1 MKFDTKLLHAGHNPK
16 EHQMCINVPIYPTTA
31 FDFDDVERGA
41 GLFDLKVEGD
51 IYTRLSNPT
60 NNILEKRLAE
70 LEGGVGALAFSSGQ
84 AATTAAI
91 LNITNSGDEV
101 VAASTL
107 YGGTCN
113 LFSSTFKK
121 LGINVKFAKGEEPED
136 FEREITEKTR
146 CIFIELLSNPALN
159 IIDIEKL
166 ADVAHRHNV
175 PLIVDNTIPSPYLC
189 RPIEWGA
196 DIVVHSTTKY
206 ISGHGNAMGGAIIDS
221 GNFDWNVKVNID
233 GKILPKYPE
242 LTEPDES
249 YHGIVY
255 TESFGKVAYIVKARA
270 QILRD
275 MGACPSPFNSYLTI
289 SGLETLSL
297 RMQRHCDSAL
307 KIAEWLENH
316 PSISW
321 VNYPGLKSSKYYELA
336 KKYMPKGC
344 SSIIGFGLRGKSSVA
359 NVNPTSP
366 PDEKRGKSSLVDIS
380 PTSPPD
386 EKGGA
391 SAGEKFINSL
401 TIPIHTTNIGD
412 TRSIITYPYLTTHR
426 QLSDEQKIACGVTDD
441 FMRFSVGLEDVED
454 IIEDLDQAIRKS
466 QCI

>member
-31 FDFDDVERGA
+31 FDFGDVQRGA
-41 GLFDLKVEGD
+41 DLFDLKEAGD
-51 IYTRLSNPT
+51 IYSRISNPT
-60 NNILEKRLAE
+60 NNILEERLAS

-121 LGINVKFAKGEEPED
+121 LGINVKFAKGEEVED

-166 ADVAHRHNV
+166 AEVAHKHNI
-175 PLIVDNTIPSPYLC
+175 PLIVDNTIPTPYLC
-189 RPIEWGA
+189 KPFEWGA

-206 ISGHGNAMGGAIIDS
+206 ISGHGNAMGGAIVDS
-221 GNFDWNVKVNID
+221 GNFDWKAS
-233 GKILPKYPE
+233 GKFPE
-242 LTEPDES
+242 LTTPDES
-249 YHGIVY
+249 YHGVVY
-255 TESFGKVAYIVKARA
+255 TESFGKAAYIVKART

-275 MGACPSPFNSYLTI
+275 MGSCPSPFNSYLTI

-316 PSISW
+316 PCISW
-321 VNYPGLKSSKYYELA
+321 VNYPALKSSKYYNLA
-336 KKYMPKGC
+336 QKYTPKGC
-344 SSIIGFGLRGKSSVA
+344 SSIIGFG
-359 NVNPTSP
+359 
-366 PDEKRGKSSLVDIS
+366 I
-380 PTSPPD
+380 
-386 EKGGA
+386 KGGA
-391 SAGEKFINSL
+391 KAGEKFINSL

-426 QLSDEQKIACGVTDD
+426 QLTEEQKVACGVTDD
-441 FMRFSVGLEDVED
+441 FMRFSVGLEDVDD
-454 IIEDLDQAIRKS
+454 IIEDLEQAIKKS
-466 QCI
+466 QM

>member
-70 LEGGVGALAFSSGQ
+70 LEGGVGALTFASGQ

-146 CIFIELLSNPALN
+146 CIFIELLSNPVLN

-166 ADVAHRHNV
+166 ADVAHGHNV

-255 TESFGKVAYIVKARA
+255 TESFGKAAYIVKARA

-366 PDEKRGKSSLVDIS
+366 PDEKRGKSNLVDIS

-391 SAGEKFINSL
+391 AAGERFINSL

-454 IIEDLDQAIRKS
+454 IIEDLDQAIKKS
-466 QCI
+466 QV

>member
-31 FDFDDVERGA
+31 FDFDDVQRGA
-41 GLFDLKVEGD
+41 DLFDLKVAGD

-70 LEGGVGALAFSSGQ
+70 LEGGIGALCFSSGQ

-113 LFSSTFKK
+113 LFSSTFRK
-121 LGINVKFAKGEEPED
+121 LGINVRFAKGEEPED
-136 FEREITEKTR
+136 FEQEITDKTK

-166 ADVAHRHNV
+166 AKVAHKHSI

-221 GNFDWNVKVNID
+221 GNFDWEES
-233 GKILPKYPE
+233 GKFPE
-242 LTEPDES
+242 LTTPDES

-255 TESFGKVAYIVKARA
+255 TKTFGKSAYIVKARA

-275 MGACPSPFNSYLTI
+275 MGACPSPFNSYLTL

-307 KIAEWLENH
+307 KIAQWLEAN
-316 PSISW
+316 PYISW
-321 VNYPGLKSSKYYELA
+321 VNYPALKSSKYYNLA
-336 KKYMPKGC
+336 QKYTPKGC
-344 SSIIGFGLRGKSSVA
+344 SSIIGFGLKERKSGFSA
-359 NVNPTSP
+359 SNDKTM
-366 PDEKRGKSSLVDIS
+366 
-380 PTSPPD
+380 
-386 EKGGA
+386 GA
-391 SAGEKFINSL
+391 IAGEKFINSL

-426 QLSDEQKIACGVTDD
+426 QLSDEQKRACGVTDD
-441 FMRFSVGLEDVED
+441 FMRFSVGLEDVDD
-454 IIEDLDQAIRKS
+454 IIDDLDRAIKLA
-466 QCI
+466 QEV

>member
-1 MKFDTKLLHAGHNPK
+1 
-16 EHQMCINVPIYPTTA
+16 MCINVPIYPTTA

-70 LEGGVGALAFSSGQ
+70 LEGGVGALTFSSGQ

-121 LGINVKFAKGEEPED
+121 LGINVKFAKGEEPEN

-166 ADVAHRHNV
+166 ADVAHKHNV

-189 RPIEWGA
+189 RSIEWGA

-221 GNFDWNVKVNID
+221 GNFNWDVKVNID

-255 TESFGKVAYIVKARA
+255 TESFGKAAYIVKARA

-275 MGACPSPFNSYLTI
+275 MGACPSPFNSYLTLT
-289 SGLETLSL
+289 GLETLSL
-297 RMQRHCDSAL
+297 RMQRHSDSAL

-336 KKYMPKGC
+336 KKYTPKGC

-366 PDEKRGKSSLVDIS
+366 PDEKRGKSSLVDIN

-386 EKGGA
+386 EKRG
-391 SAGEKFINSL
+391 
-401 TIPIHTTNIGD
+401 
-412 TRSIITYPYLTTHR
+412 
-426 QLSDEQKIACGVTDD
+426 
-441 FMRFSVGLEDVED
+441 
-454 IIEDLDQAIRKS
+454 KS
-466 QCI
+466 S

>member
-31 FDFDDVERGA
+31 FDFDTVERAA
-41 GLFDLKVEGD
+41 GLFDLKVAGD

-60 NNILEKRLAE
+60 NNILEARLAE
-70 LEGGVGALAFSSGQ
+70 LEGGVGALSFSSGQ

-91 LNITNSGDEV
+91 LNITKSGEEV

-113 LFSSTFKK
+113 LFSCTFKK
-121 LGINVKFAKGEEPED
+121 LGINVKFAKGELAED
-136 FEREITEKTR
+136 FEKEITDKTR

-159 IIDIEKL
+159 IIDIEKV
-166 ADVAHRHNV
+166 AEVAHKHKI

-196 DIVVHSTTKY
+196 DIIVHSTTKY

-221 GNFDWNVKVNID
+221 GNFDWEAS
-233 GKILPKYPE
+233 GKFPE
-242 LTEPDES
+242 LTTPDES
-249 YHGIVY
+249 YHGIIY
-255 TESFGKVAYIVKARA
+255 TEAFGKSAYIVKARA

-275 MGACPSPFNSYLTI
+275 MGSCPSPFNSYLTI

-307 KIAEWLENH
+307 KIAKWLEAH
-316 PSISW
+316 PCISW
-321 VNYPGLKSSKYYELA
+321 LNYPGLESNKYYNLA
-336 KKYMPKGC
+336 QKYTPKGC
-344 SSIIGFGLRGKSSVA
+344 SSIIGFGL
-359 NVNPTSP
+359 
-366 PDEKRGKSSLVDIS
+366 
-380 PTSPPD
+380 
-386 EKGGA
+386 KGGA
-391 SAGEKFINSL
+391 KAGEKFINSL

-426 QLSDEQKIACGVTDD
+426 QLSDEQKVACGVTDD
-441 FMRFSVGLEDVED
+441 FMRFSVGLEDVDD
-454 IIEDLDQAIRKS
+454 IIEDLDRAIKLS
-466 QCI
+466 QDI

>member
-1 MKFDTKLLHAGHNPK
+1 MVRDNSHHLFERDTKMKFDTKLLHAGHNPK

-31 FDFDDVERGA
+31 FDFDTVERAA
-41 GLFDLKVEGD
+41 GLFDLKVAGD

-60 NNILEKRLAE
+60 NNILETRLAE
-70 LEGGVGALAFSSGQ
+70 LEGGVGALCFSSGQ

-91 LNITNSGDEV
+91 LNITESGQEV

-121 LGINVKFAKGEEPED
+121 LGIEVKFAKGEEAED
-136 FEREITEKTR
+136 FEREITDKTR
-146 CIFIELLSNPALN
+146 CIFIELLSNPVLN
-159 IIDIEKL
+159 IIDIEKV
-166 ADVAHRHNV
+166 AEVAHRHNI

-221 GNFDWNVKVNID
+221 GNFDWEAS
-233 GKILPKYPE
+233 GKFPE
-242 LTEPDES
+242 LTTPDES

-255 TESFGKVAYIVKARA
+255 TESFGKSAYIVKARA

-275 MGACPSPFNSYLTI
+275 MGACPSPFNSYLTL

-316 PSISW
+316 PCVSW

-336 KKYMPKGC
+336 QKYTPKGC
-344 SSIIGFGLRGKSSVA
+344 PSIIGFGL
-359 NVNPTSP
+359 
-366 PDEKRGKSSLVDIS
+366 
-380 PTSPPD
+380 
-386 EKGGA
+386 KGGKYGGA
-391 SAGEKFINSL
+391 KAGEIFINSL

-426 QLSDEQKIACGVTDD
+426 QLSEEQKIACGVTDPV
-441 FMRFSVGLEDVED
+441 FVSPGP
-454 IIEDLDQAIRKS
+454 A
-466 QCI
+466 